1 MAISVLD
8 SIRFKMATHMA
19 TFIAYFTFSDF
30 WRLLKATLLIMFSF
44 SHQTNTTKISL
55 KSLERSRNQ
64 RNVGKKIMM
73 FLILVREREKI
84 ASLSGRGW
92 GERKE
97 DEGEHSNQR
106 REIINDFFLFL
117 NFIFLKTG
125 EDMKIMNGVVL
136 LRQTSSVNLLRN
148 L

>member
-8 SIRFKMATHMA
+8 SISFKMATNMA

-30 WRLLKATLLIMFSF
+30 WRLKATLLIMFSF
-44 SHQTNTTKISL
+44 SHQTNTTKTSL

-73 FLILVREREKI
+73 FLNLVRERKMI
-84 ASLSGRGW
+84 GSLSGRGW

-97 DEGEHSNQR
+97 DAGEHIAQR

-117 NFIFLKTG
+117 NFIFS
-125 EDMKIMNGVVL
+125 EN
-136 LRQTSSVNLLRN
+136 R
-148 L
+148 